1 MTLPQTP
8 SFDLAGKRALVTGA
22 GRGIGQAAAA
32 ALSQAG
38 AHVVCAARTQSE
50 IDDLAA
56 QIRKAG
62 GSAEGLQLDV
72 TDVEAVTSAIG
83 RQAPFNILVNNAGT
97 NRPANFLDIKLED
110 FDYVLNL
117 NVRSAFNVAQAV
129 ARRMV
134 ETKTQGSLIHVSS
147 QMGHVALPNRGVY
160 CATKHALEGLN
171 KVMAIDLAPHG
182 IRSNT
187 LAPTFIETPM
197 TKPFFQNEA
206 FKSMVLGKIRLGRL
220 GQVQDLMG
228 SIVFLASDAS
238 SLITGTS
245 LLVDGGWTTG

>member
-1 MTLPQTP
+1 MPLPTTP
-8 SFDLAGKRALVTGA
+8 TFSLAGKRALVTGA

-32 ALSQAG
+32 ALAQAG
-38 AHVVCAARTQSE
+38 AHVICAARTTSE
-50 IDDLAA
+50 IEDLAA
-56 QIRKAG
+56 ELKKAG
-62 GSAEGLQLDV
+62 GSAEALTLDV
-72 TDVEAVTSAIG
+72 MDLDAVNAAARRID
-83 RQAPFNILVNNAGT
+83 PVHILVNNAGT
-97 NRPANFLDIKLED
+97 NRPATFLDIKQDD
-110 FDYVLNL
+110 FDFVMNL
-117 NVRSAFNVAQAV
+117 NVRSAFAVAQAF

-134 ETKTQGSLIHVSS
+134 ETKTEGSLIHVSS
-147 QMGHVALPNRGVY
+147 QMGHVALPNRATY

-171 KVMAIDLAPHG
+171 KVIAIDLAPHG

-220 GQVQDLMG
+220 GQVEDLMG
-228 SIVFLASDAS
+228 AIVFLASDAS
-238 SLITGTS
+238 ALITGTS

>member
-1 MTLPQTP
+1 MTLPKPP
-8 SFDLAGKRALVTGA
+8 SFSLQGKRALVTGA

-32 ALSQAG
+32 ALASAG
-38 AHVVCAARTQSE
+38 AHVVCAARTAGELQE
-50 IDDLAA
+50 LAA
-56 QIRKAG
+56 EIQRAG
-62 GSAEGLQLDV
+62 GSAEALPLDV
-72 TDVEAVTSAIG
+72 MDINAVKAAVAG
-83 RQAPFNILVNNAGT
+83 QAPFNILVNNAGT
-97 NRPANFLDIKLED
+97 NRPAPFLDIKLED
-110 FDYVLNL
+110 FDFVMNL
-117 NVRSAFNVAQAV
+117 NVRAAFGVAQAV

-147 QMGHVALPNRGVY
+147 QMGHVALPGRGTY

-206 FKSMVLGKIRLGRL
+206 FKNMVLSKIRLGRL
-220 GQVQDLMG
+220 GQVEDLMG
-228 SIVFLASDAS
+228 SVVFLASDAS
-238 SLITGTS
+238 ALITGTS

>member
-1 MTLPQTP
+1 MTLTKTP
-8 SFDLAGKRALVTGA
+8 SFDLKGKRALVTGA

-32 ALSQAG
+32 ALAQAG
-38 AHVVCAARTQSE
+38 AHVVCAARTKAE

-56 QIRKAG
+56 EINKTG
-62 GSAEGLQLDV
+62 GSAESLQLDV
-72 TDVEAVTSAIG
+72 TDFDAVKSAVAQ
-83 RQAPFNILVNNAGT
+83 QAPFNILINNAGT

-117 NVRSAFNVAQAV
+117 NVRSAFGVAQAV
-129 ARRMV
+129 AKRMV
-134 ETKTQGSLIHVSS
+134 ESKTEGSLIHVSS

-197 TKPFFQNEA
+197 TKPFFQNDN

-220 GQVQDLMG
+220 GQVEDLMG
-228 SIVFLASDAS
+228 SVVFLASDAS
-238 SLITGTS
+238 ALITGTS